1 MSKIMYYSLFP
12 ISIIF
17 IVAGV
22 LLYVKTL
29 NYIDGAIELQGHVV
43 AIKTMRSES
52 TTTGRSGM
60 VERPIVE
67 YKLPDGKVENFIP
80 TVGSHKSSFREGQ
93 TVEVLYNPR
102 GSNKVVLKSFSTTR
116 LFPIILWGMGL
127 LIIGVTILL
136 KKIMPKKYEKLA

>member
-1 MSKIMYYSLFP
+1 MYYSLFL
-12 ISIIF
+12 ISIVF

-29 NYIDGAIELQGHVV
+29 NHIEGAIELQGHVI

-52 TTTGRSGM
+52 TTTGRPGM
-60 VERPIVE
+60 VERPVVE
-67 YKLPDGKVENFIP
+67 YKLPNGKVENFIP
-80 TVGSHKSSFREGQ
+80 KVGSHDSSFRVGQ
-93 TVEVLYNPR
+93 TVEVLYDTR
-102 GSNKVVLKSFSTTR
+102 GSNKVILKSFSTTW

-136 KKIMPKKYEKLA
+136 KKIMPKKYET